1 METRPNSSCV
11 NVYSFAHTK
20 TLHHSTTDMWGWEE
34 IIYTDACPHA
44 HSVKHT
50 VPHLSSSLRKHRHT
64 RKKKRLQLSHLWFK
78 CSCARMCW
86 RPIGCCHIPSENRQ
100 RWLSFEQPLL
110 SQTQPSMVKGSK
122 AMGLTDRW
130 ASVLE
135 PPARCPRKHSSATV
149 EQKALWLGTARQM
162 SPWANVSYRAK

>member
-1 METRPNSSCV
+1 MRLRRNNLYRCLPPRTFSQTHSSTLELQPTQTQT
-11 NVYSFAHTK
+11 HTQ
-20 TLHHSTTDMWGWEE
+20 
-34 IIYTDACPHA
+34 
-44 HSVKHT
+44 
-50 VPHLSSSLRKHRHT
+50 
-64 RKKKRLQLSHLWFK
+64 KKRLQLSHLWFK
-78 CSCARMCW
+78 FSCARMCW

-135 PPARCPRKHSSATV
+135 PPARCPRKHSSATE